1 MKLNK
6 KGKTE
11 NEFKENYTFSALD
24 ALEDLDGAE
33 LNDLLN
39 APTN

>member
-11 NEFKENYTFSALD
+11 NEFKENYTFSAL
-24 ALEDLDGAE
+24 EDLDGAE